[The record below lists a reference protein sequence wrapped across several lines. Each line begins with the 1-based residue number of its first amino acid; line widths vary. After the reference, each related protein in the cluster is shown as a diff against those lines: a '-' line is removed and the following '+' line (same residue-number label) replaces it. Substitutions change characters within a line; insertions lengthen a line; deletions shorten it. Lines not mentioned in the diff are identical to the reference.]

1 MATLQPTL
9 KIEKASISMA
19 TQKYMGR
26 GQLLERLT
34 AQVGDRK
41 LAIAILQKRGHLK
54 ADGKTYTDEGL
65 KRNAMTASE
74 RAKDRAAKE
83 SGGKMSDYIY
93 NPNTNRATLKTKFI
107 KGKY

>member
-1 MATLQPTL
+1 MVTLQLIL
-9 KIEKASISMA
+9 KTEKESINMA
-19 TQKYMGR
+19 TQKFMGK

-54 ADGKTYTDEGL
+54 ADGKTYTAEGR

-74 RAKDRAAKE
+74 RAKDRAVKK
-83 SGGKMSDYIY
+83 SGGNVGDYVY
-93 NPNTNRATLKTKFI
+93 DPSTNRASLKAKFI

>member
-1 MATLQPTL
+1 MVTLQLIL
-9 KIEKASISMA
+9 KTEKESINMA
-19 TQKYMGR
+19 TQKFMGR

-54 ADGKTYTDEGL
+54 ADGKTYTQEGL
-65 KRNAMTASE
+65 RRNAMTASE
-74 RAKDRAAKE
+74 RAKDRAVKK
-83 SGGKMSDYIY
+83 SGGNVGDYVY
-93 NPNTNRATLKTKFI
+93 DPSTNRASLKAKFI